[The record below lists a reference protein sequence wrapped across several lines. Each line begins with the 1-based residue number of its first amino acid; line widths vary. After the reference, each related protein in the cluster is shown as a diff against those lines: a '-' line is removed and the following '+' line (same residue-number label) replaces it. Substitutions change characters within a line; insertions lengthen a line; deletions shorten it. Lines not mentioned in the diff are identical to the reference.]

1 MRTIITAALA
11 AASLFVPVSAQMS
24 AETTGTGTGAGAVGG
39 DRFGARYGLTQPT
52 TVSPYLSIPG
62 LVAGEVRELDG
73 TAALHRGREG
83 IGYTASV
90 RGLEPG
96 AAYTN
101 WFVVFTRPE
110 ACETACACGLGD
122 LTNEA
127 ARVGVYYAT
136 GRVADP
142 YGQASF
148 ASETGYGELPDGE
161 DQVPLEGLDAPLS
174 WRSEVHLVVRRHAR
188 ASDDPAALE
197 AQLSTFGGGC
207 PEEGCQDEQVSV
219 HRSPFCKARWGRR

>member
-1 MRTIITAALA
+1 MRTLSTTMLAALA
-11 AASLFVPVSAQMS
+11 AIATAHAQP
-24 AETTGTGTGAGAVGG
+24 GTKGTDENA
-39 DRFGARYGLTQPT
+39 FGARYGLTQPT

-62 LVAGEVRELDG
+62 LVAGEVRELDS

-136 GRVADP
+136 GRVADR

-161 DQVPLEGLDAPLS
+161 DQVPLEGLDNPLS
-174 WRSEVHLVVRRHAR
+174 WRSEVHLVVRRHAQ
-188 ASDDPAALE
+188 ASDDPVALE
-197 AQLSTFGGGC
+197 AQLSTFNAGC